1 MILLSLGK
9 LYSIETLVDLV
20 ETYVNKNYSLPISN
34 KFLTNIFTQTLEID
48 DKMYLRIKDTL
59 TEDYYNYDKLFIE
72 FFGISIKKIVT
83 RSFEFKDVN
92 YDKKPINLFLNKE
105 IKLLE
110 DKVQTLN
117 EIIDELRDSY
127 VRIKRENEKLLTKR

>member
-1 MILLSLGK
+1 MILLSLKK
-9 LYSIETLVDLV
+9 LYSFKTLVDLV
-20 ETYVNKNYSLPISN
+20 ETYVNKNYNLPISN
-34 KFLTNIFTQTLEID
+34 KFLTSIFTQTLEID
-48 DKMYLRIKDTL
+48 TKMNLRIKDMS
-59 TEDYYNYDKLFIE
+59 TEDYYNYDKLFVD

-83 RSFEFKDVN
+83 LSFEFKDVN
-92 YDKKPINLFLNKE
+92 YDKKPINLVLNKE

-110 DKVQTLN
+110 DKVQILN